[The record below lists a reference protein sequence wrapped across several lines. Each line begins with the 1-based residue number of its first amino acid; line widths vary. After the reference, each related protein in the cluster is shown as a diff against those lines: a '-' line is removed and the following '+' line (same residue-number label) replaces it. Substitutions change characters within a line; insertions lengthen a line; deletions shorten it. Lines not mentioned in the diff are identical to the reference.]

1 MIPRDQRR
9 RSPERERRRRADR
22 RHSREQLAAAALA
35 AATVGQQTAA
45 AGPSSSTRSRA
56 NSSTSSSAVTSSDED
71 SAPKNT
77 GWGFRSFFS
86 LASSK
91 KVRKRRSFRKKNY
104 SSSSVD
110 SNLAYGGYQSRSSLE
125 SQRGVRRRSG
135 PQRKISQ
142 TYSQHSHHDKEYQQ
156 HKDQPKDQYHQPKD
170 QYNDHQQYEPQHEYQ
185 RPEYV
190 PQNQY
195 APSDQT
201 TPRPYV
207 AQPQYAHS
215 DQTTPRPQ
223 HQQQPHAHPEP
234 YYRHQHQQYHQ
245 QQPHGY
251 QHPSQY
257 HHDEPEHDPELF
269 TPDGR
274 PNLARTKTDEEIIE
288 LGRKISDLARASN
301 LRDLERAGKQ
311 RPSQLVGAATAISN
325 FRRQNSRRNGRRG
338 LAPSKFKRNEQN
350 DDDQGWDTASDSDSD
365 SGDNT
370 EEASASDSDLAYGS
384 SPHYS
389 DDKLSSPPAA
399 APPPPTISPQKPY
412 VRNKAVD
419 PSKFGPV
426 NSLHGLVTPLNSFRP
441 TENAPPP
448 RQSKPW
454 LNRFE
459 NDPLPEHP
467 TPADELDTPMQ
478 MVYPVATPDPHRF
491 DAVTSPTL
499 VSGSP
504 LITSRPVAVAIQAP
518 KPRVPVSTRALEQHQ
533 MPRQRS
539 ADGRHLV
546 ADSALAKSI
555 GTAANKHEVI
565 RDDTP
570 PSNYRQHRSR
580 ASDMSTGSAHP
591 SHASHHSQVPS
602 HHSHTSHTSHVP
614 VHVQVPL
621 PTTRDLEFDDW
632 HDFEDRHNRLASD
645 VPKFTDPAAAG
656 VAATLIGT
664 ALFQDRHRRDDEE
677 ERSLDPNHVLAEYKA
692 RVQQEEEQRRK
703 VEEAEKERLEKERQE
718 REARAA
724 AAIKRER
731 EAREAQE
738 AAEREAREKKEAEE
752 RAAAAALQLA
762 VQREREER
770 EAREALEKMQ
780 REAEERA
787 AAAAAAQRE
796 LEALE
801 KARRE
806 AQEREVQEA
815 IEKARREAM
824 ERAAAAEERERQERE
839 HLQNVRRE
847 AEDLAIAARRELETR
862 ESAIEAV
869 AKEARRLRDEAD
881 YREQYERRVR
891 EAREM
896 QYKEERRMHD
906 ARYRAERDNMVVDIE
921 PRHRSTSRQSRDE
934 SPEEKRSDKGK
945 EIDREE
951 HHRPKP
957 QPVTIINERDVPK
970 DEPKPKVEEP
980 TRSVPGEKRE
990 SMGDT
995 LNPEPKKPSKEE
1007 RRAKRAETRRLL
1019 AEMQKELELEK
1030 ERARK
1035 LAELE
1040 AAEQQ
1045 QKKPKEEEPRKSSPP
1060 VVPESSKLTKDQV
1073 PDDAFATPV
1082 YATPARPL
1090 TPQVHTVPEPDF
1102 SPPKRRQVTRQLTD
1116 QELEV
1121 RERITRRDTFEI
1133 EKRQEEI
1140 RRSRNASEQPTGD
1153 YFDPRT
1159 ASEAD
1164 MKTLTPEGPERERS
1178 RSRNRAGSRVRES
1191 EPLRDITEE
1200 PGRAR
1205 SRSRQPS
1212 YAREAEPKPDPQV
1225 EANKWYRDYKN
1236 SQRNE
1241 RLRSSSPNR
1250 SVVDKYEDSKSEPSS
1265 PVIVTAEPTII
1276 TAEPKW
1282 VTVEPADD
1290 GKPAKSKYAEP
1301 NADVKIDH
1309 VILPRDLHKFL
1320 TPSEDHASLHAPAG
1334 KPMFSSRDPSCER
1347 ERPLLTLVLPTPAPT
1362 PNPERQRRER
1372 ERQAAREPQTGPI
1385 ETKPTSEDPKPAPV
1399 AADESKKPNYI
1410 LNARG
1415 EIEIIAPTPKDEDNE
1430 SVKSDGWVEPVADTG
1445 LTHVVADRS
1454 RQAAVEAIKRAL
1466 LQPKKERK
1474 ASSAWGAL
1482 GGALL
1487 KKVAEDRKAA
1497 AEKKAELPAAE
1508 EKSAAPEV
1516 EEQIEVPASVVEAPI
1531 VEEQKLRELEPETKP
1546 AEVVAP
1552 TKTEVQPDVEL
1563 PRQALHPAP
1572 EPHPEPHHDAPPVP
1586 TIAIQEPE
1594 SPKTTEETKYDEPK
1608 EEPKDEGQSALP
1620 EGDSHE
1626 EKRDEAMRQI
1636 VDEQTSSPVKPK
1648 RKLPKGVVEPPIFS
1662 PYRPTF
1668 SDNFAD
1674 VLCGENPNPDTH
1686 ADTYTWRRDGVAL
1699 EPETQTSSTSEE
1711 WESLPR
1717 EVEIDKDETTTNPK
1731 RTFNPDNREPPD
1743 RLGKEFSF
1751 EVVDRENSQT
1761 YPSDESAREGEKVT
1775 TEHSG
1780 VSDRRP
1786 SHEFADFPKNQ
1797 TNGSTS
1803 GGKHDHIITTTTELN
1818 GNHEEQSF
1826 LGNAGTHGA
1835 GAGSAEDSEAATASE
1850 SKEAEAQ
1857 ILPRPNATQASMG
1870 DIPVAKAKEEKE
1882 EEKKKK
1888 KKKKKSHDSNNAGS
1902 DSAPEPAQQLRH
1914 TDSRFIDPEVLVHRS
1929 ITPAIDPQ
1937 YGDLLPLPPY
1947 PTLTGPGY
1955 RYLEDLPSPLD
1966 LDLEQLPALP
1976 ESRPSTPPPTSAS
1989 RSSSFKAAVAA
2000 MMGTQSMVKRQR
2012 GHTRSR
2018 SALDGTTPVRVPSQT
2033 AVPIQFRLKGKRS
2046 GSVHSLPPPEAWGQ
2060 SPVSRP
2066 SSAHGDPAGVSGGT
2080 SPVRSRPRPSS
2091 WESSMR
2097 EMKPLYLVERNAA
2110 VSGSA
2115 PARVIA
2121 TDTDEALPPPES
2133 FELPDDD
2140 DLDLL
2145 PALPE
2150 SVPGSVSGSDAG
2162 SPLVAPQIENLG
2174 RNMDVPSEDEEEVLK
2189 PVEVDLP
2196 TTEPETEAAVEAAL
2210 PAPEVV
2216 LRALPV
2222 TAPETV
2228 KLPVDEDLDLL
2239 PALPESDAGS
2249 PIIAPADLSRDVPVD
2264 EVLNQVEVE
2273 VPSPAP
2279 AERTL
2284 PALGTVKL
2292 PVDEDLDLLPAL
2304 PESPTFETAVPVAV
2318 LPVTVPAEGTLP
2330 APEEVKLPV
2339 DEDLDLLPALPESPI
2354 TEAAVPASLPA
2365 VTPEVIEVV
2374 PAERE
2379 LHLPSPETV
2388 KLPVD
2393 EDLDLLPALPESPT
2407 IESAVPISIPA
2418 VTPEVVEAVPVA
2430 EPEVVEALKA
2440 IETPA
2445 PVEREIRLPS
2455 PETVKLPIDEDL
2467 DLLPALPDS
2476 GCTSPTLRE
2485 PASLV
2490 SVGESEDEAF
2500 ASPTE
2505 DILPAPQAVKLPED
2519 IKLPVDEDLDLLPEL
2534 PDSPAIETMPSIPVS
2549 APEEEETPKTIER
2562 PQTIELPVTIAPA
2575 PETVKLPVD
2584 KDLDLLPALPDS
2596 LATSPITETMPNL
2609 PFDEEVAE
2617 ETPKTVE
2624 REVPVPESIK
2634 LPVDEDL
2641 DLLPALPDSIA
2652 TSRTPATMPTL
2663 PNLAP
2668 EVADA
2673 PKEIPVAPETIT
2685 LPADDDLDLLP
2696 ALPASGNT
2704 SPERSTSPVLEKA
2717 ASPVIVPVPEPEAET
2732 VALPVDEDLDL
2743 LPALPESGPA
2753 SPTKEYSSLAT
2764 SPVIAPAVE
2773 REIDNGTKPVPD
2785 VSRELEVSKE
2795 ATMLEPEPETISLPV
2810 DDDLDLLPSLPES
2823 GPASPTKE
2831 HASLATSPV
2840 VAPVFKPAPET
2851 VCLPVDEDL
2860 DLLPAL
2866 PESGLASPT
2875 KEHTSHTTSPVA
2887 SPALLKEI
2895 ETEAA
2900 PILTLDDEV
2909 AKELLPKPET
2919 VSLPVDE
2926 DLDLLPALPESG
2938 PASPTKEHFPRSA
2951 SPVAPVLEKEPV
2963 PEATSEV
2970 TREVIPEPEAVSLPV
2985 DEDLD
2990 LLPALP
2996 ESIPASPTKEY
3007 ASIAT
3012 SPVVEAV
3019 IEKEP
3024 IVEAAP
3030 EVVPERLPLPIDQD
3044 LDLLPALPESVPA
3057 SPTKEHAS
3065 LATSPVIEAVVEPV
3079 VEKEPVVETIADV
3092 EVVPELLPLPVNE
3105 DLDLL
3110 PALPESA
3117 PASPTKGHASLAT
3130 SPVIE
3135 AVVEKEPA
3143 TDVIPVLMPLPID
3156 QDLDL
3161 LPALPESAPASPTKG
3176 FAFPVSSSAETPESV
3191 PEAVSEE
3198 IPKALPSEVIP
3209 ELLPLPKAQDLDL
3222 LPVLPESGPSS
3233 PTKEFAFPV
3242 SSPAETLEA
3251 VPEDNSKVI
3260 SEVNPELLPLPRD
3273 QDLDLLPALPDSGPS
3288 SPVSRD
3294 FATPVAQPKD
3304 IPVIE
3309 EIQQPSKA
3317 SEDVL
3322 SITTPQA
3329 EFVPLPAESDDG
3341 LWALPSLPQS
3351 RAGSGYTSPVTA
3363 TFPTDEVSP
3372 LVKAIEEI
3380 SELPISVNPETVRL
3394 PSDDGLWALP
3404 SLPGSPEG
3412 LGYASPVAA
3421 MPALGVEPPM
3431 RDLEEYFPDSS
3442 DQETVEEVPSKL
3454 PVGVVAT
3461 ELPLDT
3467 LPQLPADENLDLLP
3481 ALPDSRS
3488 ESPEIAQPSTPK
3500 VEETIPEEVEKAVDS
3515 PAVERSLPV
3524 PESVSLPVDEDLDLL
3539 PELPESRGESPELVQ
3554 PSAPQIEKAVDASA
3568 PEGNLPESLPL
3579 LTDEDL
3585 DLLPEL
3591 PQSRS
3596 DSPTAQP
3603 SAPKV
3608 EQAVIEEAKKAI
3620 NVPDL
3625 ERKLPES
3632 VSLPTDEDLDFLPQ
3646 LPESRSSSPGYEL
3659 QVAVPETEETAEKT
3673 VYQPEQLPLPTDED
3687 LDLLPQLPE
3696 SRSSSPGY
3704 ELPVATPE
3712 IEQEQPTIDNVAK
3725 DIDLVQPQEPTTP
3738 ALSELPSLPADEDLD
3753 LLPELP
3759 ASRDSSPDLA
3769 VSLPVEDQEVLQA
3782 EEDTSKQLALSG
3794 LPALPVDEDLELLP
3808 VLPESR
3814 NESPEPEA
3822 SVPASVPEQADLSKL
3837 PALPIDEDLDI
3848 LPALPES
3855 RNESPEPQPISL
3867 PKAISPEV
3875 LPLPADEDLD
3885 LLPELP
3891 ESRGSTPDQEAAMP
3905 VAAPE
3910 SPVVEE
3916 AVKNVPEVA
3925 EDLSKLP
3932 ALPVDEDLDILPALP
3947 DSPAVDNFPEEETQT
3962 SQLLEEVFTQP
3973 AWEET
3978 QPTQFSDI
3986 VDEEF
3991 APIDRAIEVSKDD
4004 LSQLP
4009 ALPESRSD
4017 TPLSD
4022 LPALPESRSSS
4033 RSEDIETAPSLEDPS
4048 ELPPLPESRED
4059 SPEPKSPLPVLGTQ
4073 PDTESLAKQVA
4084 PGQSWN
4090 EGETQEEAI
4099 PTSNEIIV
4107 GHVRRNSSEAAHPG
4121 DIYEKPSS
4129 HNQAKSPM
4137 LIGNDDN
4144 NDPNEIDYKLAETIY
4159 EDMCEDDASTV
4170 AASDAPSFLSGAN
4183 AEQKEQI
4190 AKALAGDS
4198 EATSSLSP
4206 ESSFRVLQYLK
4217 KRDAAMKQGQ
4227 TYEEE
4232 PEEVVPGP
4240 SSQYEDEEEQVPQ
4253 EIEEAVEATEEIKK
4267 SKGVSFVSPEA
4278 SESEPTPPAS
4288 EKPTVLE
4295 DAPTDEDIASDD
4307 QSTPRQELRI
4317 GIPGPSSRVANLEA
4331 VNDELENIPGT
4342 EEAQEEQ
4349 EEEPSKALT
4358 DEDKCTE
4365 SASNQE
4371 EESSGEPQP
4380 QPGSIL
4386 GGGLVAEPERQ
4397 PRPKRVSSPDDQW
4410 GTLGDLDDL
4419 DDEDDDVSEYSPGG
4433 TNMKRYSLTRLPTFP
4448 GVTAFLGRNFR
4459 SNSEPNPHPSDVP
4472 VQDERDYYS
4481 SDEREM
4487 LEEEQ
4492 KQDLLGEELERR
4504 LEDVKVDEK
4513 EDEKEKSEEVEGADE
4528 SQTVPEPEKPTETE
4542 PEPAQETLPT
4552 KEPESIEKKAP
4563 EVEEPKEPE
4572 LEAEP
4577 ETKEAVEPEAAPTS
4591 KPKKNGPGLDRHSTW
4606 PVVKSDTVPSE
4617 KKTAPESESTEEE
4630 APAPKES
4637 TTDNENTTTTT
4648 TTTLL
4653 PEETPLPKSGD
4664 LSPTDV
4670 GPQPPTPTATDEA
4683 LPEATGLDTNPQI
4696 QDSLDSAAESRHLPS
4711 ESLTPLPDRQDTTEP
4726 EPTETASQEDEDAT
4740 TTTNAIEREP
4750 EPETE
4755 TPTAKQ
4761 EEATTADGKQGESQT
4776 DDKEK
4781 SQEEP
4786 KTEEQPATVSPDLA
4800 SPTSE
4805 TFTPRLLRR
4814 STAKKE
4820 KIKAGKMSNPASP
4833 TMGAGWGIASPP
4845 ALSLDK
4851 ALEAADPFS
4860 APDLERRMRTVSAT
4874 TREAERSAKIAEKEK
4889 LERALFLQ
4897 RRSTFDNVAN
4907 SPTSSTHNS
4916 VLGST
4921 SSVAVETGSIGEE
4934 RPAYALKRA
4943 STDRAEKKKKPAA
4956 EKKKSRK
4963 SDWPDAWPEDFDE
4976 EATMPQESGHPSM
4989 WPELHGR
4996 ASPSPIRGRSGYRTP
5011 TPLGQYIEVRECGGM
5026 TGDDSADSVG
5036 VLQDGGPK
5044 DIPPPEPIPEVP
5056 SKPIPDVGS
5065 DTATPSSV
5073 TNKELGGTIKAS
5085 GKKGRK
5091 RRSSSLAVPT
5101 DKEEDANI
5109 HNSEAEQG
5117 DLDTQPSG
5125 SAPGTKTKKNK
5136 RTRKGKGK
5144 ATDSSPAANA
5154 EDAEGQ
5160 EASDGDEEPSSG
5172 NAQDANAGAAGDALG
5187 KKKRKKNKKKGSQTP
5202 SGLMSPPLEPNP
5214 EVAQLTAQLAQLTDL
5229 VQQLVVEKTRSPSV
5243 DPDTQSRSRRSSSVT
5258 KGNPKIRRTSSGGGG
5273 DGETLYDSDGFSIH
5287 DEDEELGDDNNE
5299 TVAADETTKA
5309 KRFMG
5314 VPYRRGSKSK
5324 SDKGGEKG
5332 DKAKDKHQQQS
5343 SSQSTTS
5350 TTSSKMNLGIPKL
5363 GLNSLL
5369 GGKSS
5374 SSGPKEMSTQTS
5386 SPEPSPRNSFS
5397 KDGDEEVP
5405 GSEDGP
5411 PDSKKY
5417 PPSASKPVKSK
5428 VRRAMSGL
5436 SRTRGAPSLEQI
5448 PETEFEDSELE
5459 DGASSPG
5466 PKPGMLN
5473 RAMTGMSLDK
5483 LDFRK
5488 PRSSSVG
5495 GETDRRPATA
5505 TDAESINME
5514 TASITQPKGSAMM
5527 KRAFSGMIP
5536 TTSKPR
5542 ASLDQSET
5550 ESISGARPSM
5560 MKRAVSGMIPG
5571 AAKPRSSMDST
5582 AEHSG
5587 ERKMSMGSAFKNF
5600 SMGGKSSREASRT
5613 REPTSRGPSIDL
5625 GPRETDSAEIS
5636 PHESPAVRAEVLPD
5650 PHLHQ
5655 KPGMMKRA
5663 LTGMNPAASRPEMTD
5678 RRESEPVLEKEK
5690 HKTLDRLT
5698 FGMMSRSHATPT
5710 GVGTQTPDSGF
5721 NSTPEQDLLEPS
5733 RPGSGSGS
5741 GSSSIHHHQQQQQSS
5756 EKSKTNKTMKM
5767 LGLGAFTKKDKNP
5780 ELVETPPETSRPGSS
5795 GSHQT
5800 TAAKPSRLDRTI
5812 SGMSLS
5818 RPRKSISQETSPLD
5832 ADSRPGTGSS
5842 MQPPQQPQ
5850 FAVRPDPSPAPKSRM
5865 ASFNKVMT
5873 LGLIKDKSE
5882 KTPTPSHHEPETA
5895 TQTPMESSASAH
5907 SNGSRPTS
5915 WNSNQFPENPVL
5927 EGKPSKPQ
5935 TRMGRAMSAL
5945 SIPTSRNS
5953 VSQERPA
5960 SSYPET
5966 TTSTN
5971 LTEPTDVTDSH
5982 SHHSHQSNQTA
5993 TTVTD
5998 SKKEKSKMSFKSV
6011 VTLGM
6016 ASSSRS
6022 SSSRRQSVEHGSQ
6035 TQPQPP
6041 TVQQPPAMPK
6051 LELPSFGLGDSLLG
6065 SPPGTSS
6072 GLSPPPIGSTSAPP
6086 TSYGFPSMN
6095 PETPLE
6101 RQKDLETASMMN
6113 QPKPGMLSRTK
6124 TAMSI
6129 GSRKDWNDS
6138 AEAGEMMMGGE
6149 KKKVM
6154 SSSAKANW
6162 NRALMG
6168 TKGMGKM
6175 GMGGMFGKKKEK
6187 EKDRGV

>member
-35 AATVGQQTAA
+35 AAAVGQTAAA
-45 AGPSSSTRSRA
+45 AGPSSNRSRA

-71 SAPKNT
+71 TAPKNT

-91 KVRKRRSFRKKNY
+91 KVRKRRSFRNKNY

-156 HKDQPKDQYHQPKD
+156 HKDQPKDQY
-170 QYNDHQQYEPQHEYQ
+170 NDHHYEPHHEYQ
-185 RPEYV
+185 RPEY
-190 PQNQY
+190 
-195 APSDQT
+195 AHSDQH
-201 TPRPYV
+201 TPRPHV
-207 AQPQYAHS
+207 PHDQS
-215 DQTTPRPQ
+215 NQTTPRPQ
-223 HQQQPHAHPEP
+223 HPQQQPHAQPEP

-251 QHPSQY
+251 HHPSQY
-257 HHDEPEHDPELF
+257 HHDQPEHDPELF

-338 LAPSKFKRNEQN
+338 LAPSKSKRNEQN
-350 DDDQGWDTASDSDSD
+350 DHDQGWDTASDSDSD

-399 APPPPTISPQKPY
+399 APPPPAISPLKPY
-412 VRNKAVD
+412 IRNKAVD

-426 NSLHGLVTPLNSFRP
+426 NSLNGFVTPLNSFRP

-518 KPRVPVSTRALEQHQ
+518 KPRVPVSTRALEEHQ

-539 ADGRHLV
+539 ADGRHLA

-555 GTAANKHEVI
+555 GTAADKHEVI
-565 RDDTP
+565 QDDTP

-591 SHASHHSQVPS
+591 SQASHHSHAPS
-602 HHSHTSHTSHVP
+602 HQSHTSHTSHVP

-632 HDFEDRHNRLASD
+632 HDFEDRHSRLASD
-645 VPKFTDPAAAG
+645 VPQFTDPAAAG

-703 VEEAEKERLEKERQE
+703 AEEAEKGRLEKERQE

-752 RAAAAALQLA
+752 RAAAAALELA
-762 VQREREER
+762 AQREREER

-806 AQEREVQEA
+806 AQERQVQEA
-815 IEKARREAM
+815 IEKARREAL

-839 HLQNVRRE
+839 HLEQVRRE

-869 AKEARRLRDEAD
+869 AEEARRLRGEAD

-906 ARYRAERDNMVVDIE
+906 ARYRAERDNMVVDVE
-921 PRHRSTSRQSRDE
+921 PRHRSTSRQPRDE
-934 SPEEKRSDKGK
+934 SPEGKRSSTAK
-945 EIDREE
+945 ETDREE
-951 HHRPKP
+951 HHRSKP
-957 QPVTIINERDVPK
+957 QAAVTIINERDAPK
-970 DEPKPKVEEP
+970 DEAKPKVEEP
-980 TRSVPGEKRE
+980 TRSVPEKKRE

-995 LNPEPKKPSKEE
+995 LNPKPKKPSKEE
-1007 RRAKRAETRRLL
+1007 RRAKRAETLRLL

-1045 QKKPKEEEPRKSSPP
+1045 QQEKAKDEEPRKSSSP
-1060 VVPESSKLTKDQV
+1060 VMPESSKPPKDQVSRDSKEAPAPGPSPSKSPKGVIDPFQFQV

-1090 TPQVHTVPEPDF
+1090 TPQVCTVPEPDF
-1102 SPPKRRQVTRQLTD
+1102 LPPKRHKVIRQLTD
-1116 QELEV
+1116 QELEI
-1121 RERITRRDTFEI
+1121 RERVTRRDSFEI

-1140 RRSRNASEQPTGD
+1140 RRSRNASEQSTGD
-1153 YFDPRT
+1153 YFDPKT
-1159 ASEAD
+1159 HSEAD
-1164 MKTLTPEGPERERS
+1164 RRNTPTLEEPERERS

-1191 EPLRDITEE
+1191 EPLRDTTEE

-1212 YAREAEPKPDPQV
+1212 HVREAEPKPDPQA
-1225 EANKWYRDYKN
+1225 EANKWYRDYIN
-1236 SQRNE
+1236 SQRKE
-1241 RLRSSSPNR
+1241 RLRSNSPNR
-1250 SVVDKYEDSKSEPSS
+1250 SVVDKYDDSKSEPSS

-1282 VTVEPADD
+1282 ITVEPADD
-1290 GKPAKSKYAEP
+1290 GKLQKSKYAEP

-1309 VILPRDLHKFL
+1309 VILPRDLHRFL
-1320 TPSEDHASLHAPAG
+1320 TPAEHHASLDAPAG
-1334 KPMFSSRDPSCER
+1334 QPMFSSRDPSCER

-1362 PNPERQRRER
+1362 PNPERQRRVR
-1372 ERQAAREPQTGPI
+1372 ERQAARESETGPVAA
-1385 ETKPTSEDPKPAPV
+1385 KPTSEEPKPASG
-1399 AADESKKPNYI
+1399 AAAEESKKPNYR

-1487 KKVAEDRKAA
+1487 KKVADDRKAA
-1497 AEKKAELPAAE
+1497 AEKKVE
-1508 EKSAAPEV
+1508 EKV
-1516 EEQIEVPASVVEAPI
+1516 EVPASVVETPI
-1531 VEEQKLRELEPETKP
+1531 IQEKQSEEQGSRELEPETKP
-1546 AEVVAP
+1546 GEVAAP
-1552 TKTEVQPDVEL
+1552 AKDEL
-1563 PRQALHPAP
+1563 PRQAPHPPP
-1572 EPHPEPHHDAPPVP
+1572 EPHPEPHHDTAPVP
-1586 TIAIQEPE
+1586 AITIQEPE
-1594 SPKTTEETKYDEPK
+1594 SPKATEYEEPK
-1608 EEPKDEGQSALP
+1608 EEPEEEQSALP
-1620 EGDSHE
+1620 EKESHQ
-1626 EKRDEAMRQI
+1626 EKEDEATRQI
-1636 VDEQTSSPVKPK
+1636 VDEPTSSSPVRPK
-1648 RKLPKGVVEPPIFS
+1648 RKLPKGLVEPPIFS

-1674 VLCGENPNPDTH
+1674 VVCGENPNPDTH
-1686 ADTYTWRRDGVAL
+1686 ADTYTWRRDGVAA
-1699 EPETQTSSTSEE
+1699 EPDTQTSDE

-1717 EVEIDKDETTTNPK
+1717 KAEIDEDETTTNPK

-1743 RLGKEFSF
+1743 HLGKEFSF
-1751 EVVDRENSQT
+1751 EVVEREDSQT
-1761 YPSDESAREGEKVT
+1761 YPSGETAREGEKVS
-1775 TEHSG
+1775 TEHDG
-1780 VSDRRP
+1780 VSNRRP
-1786 SHEFADFPKNQ
+1786 SHEFIDFLKNQ

-1803 GGKHDHIITTTTELN
+1803 AGKQDHIISTTELS
-1818 GNHEEQSF
+1818 GNNDEQSF

-1857 ILPRPNATQASMG
+1857 ILPRPNATQASM
-1870 DIPVAKAKEEKE
+1870 DSIPVAKTKE
-1882 EEKKKK
+1882 EEQ
-1888 KKKKKSHDSNNAGS
+1888 KSHSGSNAGS

-1914 TDSRFIDPEVLVHRS
+1914 TDSRFIDPEVLVQRP

-1955 RYLEDLPSPLD
+1955 RYLADVLSPLD
-1966 LDLEQLPALP
+1966 FDLEHLPALP
-1976 ESRPSTPPPTSAS
+1976 ESRPSTPPPTSGSGSS
-1989 RSSSFKAAVAA
+1989 RSSSFKAAVTA
-2000 MMGTQSMVKRQR
+2000 MMGTQAMIRSRQR

-2018 SALDGTTPVRVPSQT
+2018 SALDGTTAAVRVPSQT
-2033 AVPIQFRLKGKRS
+2033 AVPIQFRLKGGKRP
-2046 GSVHSLPPPEAWGQ
+2046 GSAHSIPPPEAWGQGQ

-2066 SSAHGDPAGVSGGT
+2066 SSAHGDASGGTT
-2080 SPVRSRPRPSS
+2080 SPVRSKPRPSS

-2097 EMKPLYLVERNAA
+2097 EMKPLYLVERTNAA
-2110 VSGSA
+2110 TATAVSVSA
-2115 PARVIA
+2115 PVPVQVV
-2121 TDTDEALPPPES
+2121 DTDEALPLPES

-2150 SVPGSVSGSDAG
+2150 SA
-2162 SPLVAPQIENLG
+2162 
-2174 RNMDVPSEDEEEVLK
+2174 
-2189 PVEVDLP
+2189 
-2196 TTEPETEAAVEAAL
+2196 
-2210 PAPEVV
+2210 
-2216 LRALPV
+2216 
-2222 TAPETV
+2222 
-2228 KLPVDEDLDLL
+2228 
-2239 PALPESDAGS
+2239 PESDAESS
-2249 PIIAPADLSRDVPVD
+2249 PIINPVNLSKDLPVD
-2264 EVLNQVEVE
+2264 EVLKQVQ
-2273 VPSPAP
+2273 VPSLAP
-2279 AERTL
+2279 AETER
-2284 PALGTVKL
+2284 A
-2292 PVDEDLDLLPAL
+2292 
-2304 PESPTFETAVPVAV
+2304 
-2318 LPVTVPAEGTLP
+2318 LP
-2330 APEEVKLPV
+2330 APGPETVKLPV

-2354 TEAAVPASLPA
+2354 TEAAVPVPLPA
-2365 VTPEVIEVV
+2365 VT
-2374 PAERE
+2374 
-2379 LHLPSPETV
+2379 PETV

-2407 IESAVPISIPA
+2407 TEAAVPVSLPA
-2418 VTPEVVEAVPVA
+2418 VTPEVVEEAPKATEASEAV
-2430 EPEVVEALKA
+2430 EVPKT
-2440 IETPA
+2440 IEIPA
-2445 PVEREIRLPS
+2445 PVERDLHLPS
-2455 PETVKLPIDEDL
+2455 PQTVKLPVDEDLDLLPALPESGPASPTLHEPASPVFVGEDEAFATPAEEAVPVPEAVKLPEDIRLPLPVDEDL

-2476 GCTSPTLRE
+2476 
-2485 PASLV
+2485 PAVESTPSLPV
-2490 SVGESEDEAF
+2490 
-2500 ASPTE
+2500 
-2505 DILPAPQAVKLPED
+2505 PAPEVEQISRAMEIPQPIEVPVTVALDPEAVE
-2519 IKLPVDEDLDLLPEL
+2519 LPVDE
-2534 PDSPAIETMPSIPVS
+2534 
-2549 APEEEETPKTIER
+2549 
-2562 PQTIELPVTIAPA
+2562 
-2575 PETVKLPVD
+2575 
-2584 KDLDLLPALPDS
+2584 DLDLLPALPDS
-2596 LATSPITETMPNL
+2596 LATSPTTETMPSI
-2609 PFDEEVAE
+2609 PIEVAE
-2617 ETPKTVE
+2617 ETPKAAIE
-2624 REVPVPESIK
+2624 REVPIPENIK

-2652 TSRTPATMPTL
+2652 TSPTAATMSSL
-2663 PNLAP
+2663 PVLAS
-2668 EVADA
+2668 EVAEA
-2673 PKEIPVAPETIT
+2673 PKTIQVAPETIT
-2685 LPADDDLDLLP
+2685 LPADEDLDLLP

-2717 ASPVIVPVPEPEAET
+2717 GSPVIVPVSKPEPET
-2732 VALPVDEDLDL
+2732 VELPVDQDLDL

-2753 SPTKEYSSLAT
+2753 SPTKEYASLAT
-2764 SPVIAPAVE
+2764 WPVVSPATE
-2773 REIDNGTKPVPD
+2773 KEIDNEAEPVSE
-2785 VSRELEVSKE
+2785 VSRELEEEVSKE
-2795 ATMLEPEPETISLPV
+2795 AMPEPELQ
-2810 DDDLDLLPSLPES
+2810 
-2823 GPASPTKE
+2823 
-2831 HASLATSPV
+2831 
-2840 VAPVFKPAPET
+2840 PET
-2851 VCLPVDEDL
+2851 VSLPADDDL

-2866 PESGLASPT
+2866 PESEPASPT
-2875 KEHTSHTTSPVA
+2875 KEYASLATSPVA

-2895 ETEAA
+2895 EPEA
-2900 PILTLDDEV
+2900 
-2909 AKELLPKPET
+2909 
-2919 VSLPVDE
+2919 VSLPVDQ

-2938 PASPTKEHFPRSA
+2938 PASPALEHVSRSA
-2951 SPVAPVLEKEPV
+2951 SPVAAVFEKEPAS
-2963 PEATSEV
+2963 EATSEAV
-2970 TREVIPEPEAVSLPV
+2970 REAIPEPENVALPKDQDLDLLPALPESSPASPTRGHASLATSPVVKAVIEKEPIVEVVHQVIPELLPPPV
-2985 DEDLD
+2985 DPDLD

-2996 ESIPASPTKEY
+2996 ESIPASPTKE
-3007 ASIAT
+3007 
-3012 SPVVEAV
+3012 
-3019 IEKEP
+3019 
-3024 IVEAAP
+3024 
-3030 EVVPERLPLPIDQD
+3030 
-3044 LDLLPALPESVPA
+3044 
-3057 SPTKEHAS
+3057 HAS
-3065 LATSPVIEAVVEPV
+3065 LATSPVMEAVNEPV
-3079 VEKEPVVETIADV
+3079 TIKYPIDESISQV
-3092 EVVPELLPLPVNE
+3092 EVVPELLPLP
-3105 DLDLL
+3105 
-3110 PALPESA
+3110 
-3117 PASPTKGHASLAT
+3117 K
-3130 SPVIE
+3130 
-3135 AVVEKEPA
+3135 
-3143 TDVIPVLMPLPID
+3143 D

-3161 LPALPESAPASPTKG
+3161 LPALPESAPASPTK
-3176 FAFPVSSSAETPESV
+3176 
-3191 PEAVSEE
+3191 
-3198 IPKALPSEVIP
+3198 
-3209 ELLPLPKAQDLDL
+3209 
-3222 LPVLPESGPSS
+3222 
-3233 PTKEFAFPV
+3233 EFAFPV
-3242 SSPAETLEA
+3242 SSPAEIPRA
-3251 VPEDNSKVI
+3251 APEVVSEDI
-3260 SEVNPELLPLPRD
+3260 SNALPVEIVPELLPLPKD
-3273 QDLDLLPALPDSGPS
+3273 QDLDLLPALPESGPS
-3288 SPVSRD
+3288 SPVSRE

-3304 IPVIE
+3304 ISADEQVK
-3309 EIQQPSKA
+3309 QPSKD

-3322 SITTPQA
+3322 SITIP
-3329 EFVPLPAESDDG
+3329 EPESVPLPAESDDG

-3351 RAGSGYTSPVTA
+3351 RASSGYASPVTA
-3363 TFPTDEVSP
+3363 TIPIEEISSP
-3372 LVKAIEEI
+3372 DKAIEET
-3380 SELPISVNPETVRL
+3380 SELPISFNPETIRL
-3394 PSDDGLWALP
+3394 PSDDGLWA
-3404 SLPGSPEG
+3404 GS
-3412 LGYASPVAA
+3412 GYASPVAA
-3421 MPALGVEPPM
+3421 MPTLGVEPPM
-3431 RDLEEYFPDSS
+3431 RDLDEYFPIDQS
-3442 DQETVEEVPSKL
+3442 DQEAAEEILSNEVVE
-3454 PVGVVAT
+3454 T

-3467 LPQLPADENLDLLP
+3467 LPQLPADEDLDLLP
-3481 ALPDSRS
+3481 ALPESRS
-3488 ESPEIAQPSTPK
+3488 ESPEIVQPSTPK
-3500 VEETIPEEVEKAVDS
+3500 VEEAVSEPIEKAIESTLSEPEPV
-3515 PAVERSLPV
+3515 SLPV
-3524 PESVSLPVDEDLDLL
+3524 DEDLDLLPQLPESRSDSPTAQPSTSHMEEAVVEEVKKVVDGPALERDLPESVSLPVDEDLDLL
-3539 PELPESRGESPELVQ
+3539 P
-3554 PSAPQIEKAVDASA
+3554 
-3568 PEGNLPESLPL
+3568 
-3579 LTDEDL
+3579 
-3585 DLLPEL
+3585 
-3591 PQSRS
+3591 
-3596 DSPTAQP
+3596 
-3603 SAPKV
+3603 
-3608 EQAVIEEAKKAI
+3608 
-3620 NVPDL
+3620 
-3625 ERKLPES
+3625 
-3632 VSLPTDEDLDFLPQ
+3632 Q

-3659 QVAVPETEETAEKT
+3659 LVVAPETEETTEKA
-3673 VYQPEQLPLPTDED
+3673 VGQIEQLPALPTDED

-3704 ELPVATPE
+3704 ELPAAIPE
-3712 IEQEQPTIDNVAK
+3712 LEQEQTTIDHVAK
-3725 DIDLVQPQEPTTP
+3725 DVVHPQEPATP
-3738 ALSELPSLPADEDLD
+3738 VLSSLPSLPIDEDVD
-3753 LLPELP
+3753 LRPEIP
-3759 ASRDSSPDLA
+3759 ASRGSSPDLA
-3769 VSLPVEDQEVLQA
+3769 VSLPLEDQEVPQA
-3782 EEDTSKQLALSG
+3782 EEIPKQLDLSE
-3794 LPALPVDEDLELLP
+3794 LPALPVDEDDF
-3808 VLPESR
+3808 
-3814 NESPEPEA
+3814 
-3822 SVPASVPEQADLSKL
+3822 DL
-3837 PALPIDEDLDI
+3837 

-3855 RNESPEPQPISL
+3855 RNESPEPAVSL
-3867 PKAISPEV
+3867 PVTIPEEADLSKLPALPVDEDLDMLPALPESRNDSPEPQPSSLSKAISPEV

-3891 ESRGSTPDQEAAMP
+3891 ESPASTPDQEASLP
-3905 VAAPE
+3905 VSAPE
-3910 SPVVEE
+3910 SPLVEE
-3916 AVKNVPEVA
+3916 VIKDVIEVPVLPEQ
-3925 EDLSKLP
+3925 DLPQLP
-3932 ALPVDEDLDILPALP
+3932 ALPADEDLDILPALP
-3947 DSPAVDNFPEEETQT
+3947 NSPTVDNFPEEETQT
-3962 SQLLEEVFTQP
+3962 SQLLEELFTQP

-3978 QPTQFSDI
+3978 QPTQLSDI
-3986 VDEEF
+3986 ADEDYAVPAVNVD
-3991 APIDRAIEVSKDD
+3991 EVSKDVSD
-4004 LSQLP
+4004 LP
-4009 ALPESRSD
+4009 ALPESRSG

-4033 RSEDIETAPSLEDPS
+4033 RSEDMETAPSLEDPS

-4059 SPEPKSPLPVLGTQ
+4059 SPEPKSPLPVLGAQ
-4073 PDTESLAKQVA
+4073 PATEPLAKQIA
-4084 PGQSWN
+4084 PGQPWN
-4090 EGETQEEAI
+4090 EGETQDEPV
-4099 PTSNEIIV
+4099 PTSQDVIV
-4107 GHVRRNSSEAAHPG
+4107 AHVRRGSSEAAHPG

-4129 HNQAKSPM
+4129 HNQAKSPV
-4137 LIGNDDN
+4137 LVGN

-4227 TYEEE
+4227 TYEE

-4240 SSQYEDEEEQVPQ
+4240 SSQYEDEEEQVSQ
-4253 EIEEAVEATEEIKK
+4253 EIEEAPEVVEEVQFTKK
-4267 SKGVSFVSPEA
+4267 AKGVSFVSLEG
-4278 SESEPTPPAS
+4278 SESEPT
-4288 EKPTVLE
+4288 EKPNVLE
-4295 DAPTDEDIASDD
+4295 DAATDEDMTSD

-4331 VNDELENIPGT
+4331 VNNELEENIPDS
-4342 EEAQEEQ
+4342 EAQEE
-4349 EEEPSKALT
+4349 EEEPSKT
-4358 DEDKCTE
+4358 WTNYQDKHTESE

-4371 EESSGEPQP
+4371 KSSGEP

-4386 GGGLVAEPERQ
+4386 GGGLVAEPERERERQHQRQ
-4397 PRPKRVSSPDDQW
+4397 PMRVSSPDDQW

-4419 DDEDDDVSEYSPGG
+4419 DDEDDDDDVSEYSPGG

-4459 SNSEPNPHPSDVP
+4459 TNSEPNPHHPSDVP

-4487 LEEEQ
+4487 LGEEELTLE
-4492 KQDLLGEELERR
+4492 KRLDGDELEKR
-4504 LEDVKVDEK
+4504 LEGVKVDEEGDAK
-4513 EDEKEKSEEVEGADE
+4513 IGGEEKSGEVEGADE
-4528 SQTVPEPEKPTETE
+4528 SQTVPEPEKLAESQPQ
-4542 PEPAQETLPT
+4542 PAQEAVPT
-4552 KEPESIEKKAP
+4552 EEPESTEKKAP
-4563 EVEEPKEPE
+4563 EVEEEPKEPE
-4572 LEAEP
+4572 PEAKP
-4577 ETKEAVEPEAAPTS
+4577 ETKEAVEPEAVPATKS
-4591 KPKKNGPGLDRHSTW
+4591 KKNGPGLDRHSTW
-4606 PVVKSDTVPSE
+4606 PAVKSDAVSSE
-4617 KKTAPESESTEEE
+4617 KKTAPESESTGEE
-4630 APAPKES
+4630 APAPRES
-4637 TTDNENTTTTT
+4637 TDNTTT
-4648 TTTLL
+4648 L

-4664 LSPTDV
+4664 LSPTDD
-4670 GPQPPTPTATDEA
+4670 GPQPPTPTTDEA

-4696 QDSLDSAAESRHLPS
+4696 QDSLDSAAENRHLPS
-4711 ESLTPLPDRQDTTEP
+4711 ESLTPLPDRQDTTG
-4726 EPTETASQEDEDAT
+4726 PTETASQDEDT
-4740 TTTNAIEREP
+4740 TTTTIATER

-4755 TPTAKQ
+4755 TTPMAKQ
-4761 EEATTADGKQGESQT
+4761 DEATTTADEKQTAANGLDENGSTEDKDKPQES
-4776 DDKEK
+4776 
-4781 SQEEP
+4781 
-4786 KTEEQPATVSPDLA
+4786 ATASPDLA

-4833 TMGAGWGIASPP
+4833 TTMGAGWGIASPP
-4845 ALSLDK
+4845 ALSLNK
-4851 ALEAADPFS
+4851 ALEAADPF
-4860 APDLERRMRTVSAT
+4860 AAGDLEKRMRTVSAN
-4874 TREAERSAKIAEKEK
+4874 REAERSAKIAEKEK
-4889 LERALFLQ
+4889 LKRTLFLQ
-4897 RRSTFDNVAN
+4897 RRSTFDNVGN
-4907 SPTSSTHNS
+4907 SPTSSHNS
-4916 VLGST
+4916 VFGST
-4921 SSVAVETGSIGEE
+4921 SSVVTAADAGGSVAESE
-4934 RPAYALKRA
+4934 RPVYALKRA
-4943 STDRAEKKKKPAA
+4943 STDRAEKKKMMKLAA
-4956 EKKKSRK
+4956 EQQKKKSKK
-4963 SDWPDAWPEDFDE
+4963 SDWPDAWPEEFDE
-4976 EATMPQESGHPSM
+4976 EATMPQEPGHPSM

-5011 TPLGQYIEVRECGGM
+5011 TPLGQYIEE
-5026 TGDDSADSVG
+5026 TSTT
-5036 VLQDGGPK
+5036 DGGPK
-5044 DIPPPEPIPEVP
+5044 DMPPPEPIPEVP

-5065 DTATPSSV
+5065 DTATPSSE
-5073 TNKELGGTIKAS
+5073 TNKELGSTLKAS
-5085 GKKGRK
+5085 GKKGRR
-5091 RRSSSLAVPT
+5091 RRSSSLAVAT
-5101 DKEEDANI
+5101 DKEEDVDAN
-5109 HNSEAEQG
+5109 NSEAEQG

-5125 SAPGTKTKKNK
+5125 SAPGNKSRKTK
-5136 RTRKGKGK
+5136 RGRKGKGK

-5172 NAQDANAGAAGDALG
+5172 NAQDANAGAAGDASG
-5187 KKKRKKNKKKGSQTP
+5187 KKKRKKNKRKGSQAS

-5243 DPDTQSRSRRSSSVT
+5243 DPATQGRSRRSSSVT

-5273 DGETLYDSDGFSIH
+5273 DGDALYDSDGFSIP
-5287 DEDEELGDDNNE
+5287 DQDEELDDDDNNE
-5299 TVAADETTKA
+5299 TAAADETTKA

-5332 DKAKDKHQQQS
+5332 DKAKDKHQQQLTTNALHFKS

-5350 TTSSKMNLGIPKL
+5350 PSTRVNLGIPKL

-5397 KDGDEEVP
+5397 KDDGDEEVA
-5405 GSEDGP
+5405 GAENRR
-5411 PDSKKY
+5411 PDSNKY

-5459 DGASSPG
+5459 DGAASPG

-5495 GETDRRPATA
+5495 GEQTDRRPATA
-5505 TDAESINME
+5505 TDDAESINLE
-5514 TASITQPKGSAMM
+5514 TASITQPKASAMM

-5560 MKRAVSGMIPG
+5560 MKRAMTGMIPG

-5582 AEHSG
+5582 AEYSG

-5600 SMGGKSSREASRT
+5600 SMGGGKSREPSRT

-5636 PHESPAVRAEVLPD
+5636 PHESPALRPAVSPD
-5650 PHLHQ
+5650 PHPQ
-5655 KPGMMKRA
+5655 PKPGMMKRA
-5663 LTGMNPAASRPEMTD
+5663 LTGLNPAAASRPDMAD
-5678 RRESEPVLEKEK
+5678 RRESEPVLEKEKEK

-5698 FGMMSRSHATPT
+5698 FGMMSKSHSTSA

-5721 NSTPEQDLLEPS
+5721 NSTQEQDLLEPS

-5741 GSSSIHHHQQQQQSS
+5741 GSSSIHHHQQQSS

-5780 ELVETPPETSRPGSS
+5780 PELVETPAETSRPGSS

-5812 SGMSLS
+5812 SGMNLT
-5818 RPRKSISQETSPLD
+5818 RPRKSISQENSPMD

-5842 MQPPQQPQ
+5842 MQPPLQPQ

-5873 LGLIKDKSE
+5873 LGLIKDKSD

-5953 VSQERPA
+5953 ASQERPA

-5966 TTSTN
+5966 TASTN

-5982 SHHSHQSNQTA
+5982 SHHSHGSNQTT

-5998 SKKEKSKMSFKSV
+5998 NKKEKSKMSFKSV

-6016 ASSSRS
+6016 ASSNRS
-6022 SSSRRQSVEHGSQ
+6022 SSSRRQSVEHSSQ
-6035 TQPQPP
+6035 TQTPQTLPA
-6041 TVQQPPAMPK
+6041 VQQAPAMPK

-6065 SPPGTSS
+6065 SPPGTSA
-6072 GLSPPPIGSTSAPP
+6072 GLSPPPPAAGSISAPA
-6086 TSYGFPSMN
+6086 TSYGFPNM
-6095 PETPLE
+6095 ETRSERME
-6101 RQKDLETASMMN
+6101 RQAQKDAETASMMN

-6138 AEAGEMMMGGE
+6138 AEASGETMGGGE
-6149 KKKVM
+6149 KKEKKVM
-6154 SSSAKANW
+6154 STSAKANW

-6187 EKDRGV
+6187 EKDKGV

>member
-1 MIPRDQRR
+1 MIPRDQHR

-22 RHSREQLAAAALA
+22 RQSREQLAAATLA
-35 AATVGQQTAA
+35 AAAVGHTAA
-45 AGPSSSTRSRA
+45 ADPSSSNRSRA

-142 TYSQHSHHDKEYQQ
+142 TYSQHDKEYQQ
-156 HKDQPKDQYHQPKD
+156 HKDQPKDQY
-170 QYNDHQQYEPQHEYQ
+170 NDHHYEPQHEYQ

-190 PQNQY
+190 PQDQY
-195 APSDQT
+195 AHSDQH

-207 AQPQYAHS
+207 PDDQS
-215 DQTTPRPQ
+215 NQTTPRPQ
-223 HQQQPHAHPEP
+223 HPQQPHVHPEP

-251 QHPSQY
+251 HHPSQY
-257 HHDEPEHDPELF
+257 HHDQPEYDPELF

-325 FRRQNSRRNGRRG
+325 FRRQNARRNGRRG
-338 LAPSKFKRNEQN
+338 LAPSKSKKRNEQN
-350 DDDQGWDTASDSDSD
+350 DHDQGWDTASDSDSD

-399 APPPPTISPQKPY
+399 APPPPAISPQKPY

-426 NSLHGLVTPLNSFRP
+426 NSLNGFVTPLNSFRP
-441 TENAPPP
+441 TESAPPP

-518 KPRVPVSTRALEQHQ
+518 KPRVPVSTRALEEHQ

-546 ADSALAKSI
+546 ADSALAKSV
-555 GTAANKHEVI
+555 GTAADKHEVI
-565 RDDTP
+565 QDDTP

-591 SHASHHSQVPS
+591 SQAS

-703 VEEAEKERLEKERQE
+703 AEEAEKERLEKERQE

-738 AAEREAREKKEAEE
+738 AAEREAREKQEAEE
-752 RAAAAALQLA
+752 RAAAAALELA
-762 VQREREER
+762 AQREREER

-780 REAEERA
+780 KEAEERA

-806 AQEREVQEA
+806 AQERQVQEA
-815 IEKARREAM
+815 IEKARREAL

-839 HLQNVRRE
+839 HLEKVRRE

-906 ARYRAERDNMVVDIE
+906 ARYRAERDNMVVDVE
-921 PRHRSTSRQSRDE
+921 PRHRSTSRQPRDE
-934 SPEEKRSDKGK
+934 SPEGKRSSTAK
-945 EIDREE
+945 ETDREE
-951 HHRPKP
+951 HHRSKP
-957 QPVTIINERDVPK
+957 QAAVTIINERDAPK

-980 TRSVPGEKRE
+980 TRSVPEKKKRE

-995 LNPEPKKPSKEE
+995 LNPKPNKPSKEE
-1007 RRAKRAETRRLL
+1007 RRAKRAETLRLL

-1045 QKKPKEEEPRKSSPP
+1045 QQEKPKDEEPRKSSSP
-1060 VVPESSKLTKDQV
+1060 VVPESSEPPKDQVSPDSKEAPAPGPSPSKSPSGVIDPFQFQV

-1090 TPQVHTVPEPDF
+1090 TPQVYTVPEPDIL
-1102 SPPKRRQVTRQLTD
+1102 PPMRHKVIRQLTD
-1116 QELEV
+1116 QELEI
-1121 RERITRRDTFEI
+1121 RERVTRRDSFEI

-1153 YFDPRT
+1153 YFDPKT
-1159 ASEAD
+1159 HSEAD
-1164 MKTLTPEGPERERS
+1164 RNTPTLEEPERERS

-1212 YAREAEPKPDPQV
+1212 HVREAEPKPDPQA
-1225 EANKWYRDYKN
+1225 EANKWYRDYIN
-1236 SQRNE
+1236 SQRKE
-1241 RLRSSSPNR
+1241 RLGSSSPNR
-1250 SVVDKYEDSKSEPSS
+1250 SVVDKYDGSKSEPSS

-1282 VTVEPADD
+1282 DTVEPTDD
-1290 GKPAKSKYAEP
+1290 GKPRKSKYAEP

-1309 VILPRDLHKFL
+1309 VILPRDLHRFL
-1320 TPSEDHASLHAPAG
+1320 TPAEHHSSLHAPAG
-1334 KPMFSSRDPSCER
+1334 QPMFSSRDPSCER

-1362 PNPERQRRER
+1362 PNPERQRRVR
-1372 ERQAAREPQTGPI
+1372 ERQAARESETGPVAA
-1385 ETKPTSEDPKPAPV
+1385 KPTSEEPKPAPAV
-1399 AADESKKPNYI
+1399 AEGPKKPNYR

-1415 EIEIIAPTPKDEDNE
+1415 EIEIMAPTPTDEDNE

-1487 KKVAEDRKAA
+1487 KKVADDRKAA
-1497 AEKKAELPAAE
+1497 AENET
-1508 EKSAAPEV
+1508 PEV
-1516 EEQIEVPASVVEAPI
+1516 EEKVDVPASVVETPI
-1531 VEEQKLRELEPETKP
+1531 IEEKQSEEQESRELEPETKP
-1546 AEVVAP
+1546 GEVAAP
-1552 TKTEVQPDVEL
+1552 TKDQL
-1563 PRQALHPAP
+1563 PRQAPHPPP
-1572 EPHPEPHHDAPPVP
+1572 EPHPEPHHDTAPVP
-1586 TIAIQEPE
+1586 AITIQEPE
-1594 SPKTTEETKYDEPK
+1594 SPKATEYEEPK
-1608 EEPKDEGQSALP
+1608 EEPKEEQSALP
-1620 EGDSHE
+1620 EKESHE
-1626 EKRDEAMRQI
+1626 EKEDEATRQI
-1636 VDEQTSSPVKPK
+1636 VHEPTSSPVRPK
-1648 RKLPKGVVEPPIFS
+1648 GKLPKGLVEPSIFS

-1674 VLCGENPNPDTH
+1674 VVCGENPNPDTH
-1686 ADTYTWRRDGVAL
+1686 ADTYTWRRDGVAA
-1699 EPETQTSSTSEE
+1699 EPDTQTSDE

-1717 EVEIDKDETTTNPK
+1717 KAEIDEDETTTNPK

-1751 EVVDRENSQT
+1751 EVVEREDSQT
-1761 YPSDESAREGEKVT
+1761 YPSDETAREGEKVS
-1775 TEHSG
+1775 TEHNG
-1780 VSDRRP
+1780 VSNRRP
-1786 SHEFADFPKNQ
+1786 SHEFIDFLKNQ

-1803 GGKHDHIITTTTELN
+1803 DGKQDHIISTTELS
-1818 GNHEEQSF
+1818 GNNEEQSF

-1857 ILPRPNATQASMG
+1857 ILPRPNATQASM
-1870 DIPVAKAKEEKE
+1870 DSIPVAKTPH
-1882 EEKKKK
+1882 
-1888 KKKKKSHDSNNAGS
+1888 SGSNAGS

-1914 TDSRFIDPEVLVHRS
+1914 TDSRFIDPEVLVQRP

-1947 PTLTGPGY
+1947 PTLMGPGY
-1955 RYLEDLPSPLD
+1955 RYLADLLSPLD
-1966 LDLEQLPALP
+1966 FDLEHLPALP
-1976 ESRPSTPPPTSAS
+1976 ESRPSTPPPMSGSGSS
-1989 RSSSFKAAVAA
+1989 RSSSFKAAVTA
-2000 MMGTQSMVKRQR
+2000 MMGTQSMIRSRQR

-2018 SALDGTTPVRVPSQT
+2018 SALDGTTAAVRVPSQT
-2033 AVPIQFRLKGKRS
+2033 AVPIQFRLKGGKRS
-2046 GSVHSLPPPEAWGQ
+2046 GSAHSIPPREAWGQGQ

-2066 SSAHGDPAGVSGGT
+2066 SSAHGDAFGGT
-2080 SPVRSRPRPSS
+2080 TFPVRSKPRPSS

-2097 EMKPLYLVERNAA
+2097 EMKPLYLVERTNAA
-2110 VSGSA
+2110 TATAVSVSA
-2115 PARVIA
+2115 PVPVEVV
-2121 TDTDEALPPPES
+2121 DTDEALPLPES

-2150 SVPGSVSGSDAG
+2150 SA
-2162 SPLVAPQIENLG
+2162 
-2174 RNMDVPSEDEEEVLK
+2174 
-2189 PVEVDLP
+2189 
-2196 TTEPETEAAVEAAL
+2196 
-2210 PAPEVV
+2210 
-2216 LRALPV
+2216 
-2222 TAPETV
+2222 
-2228 KLPVDEDLDLL
+2228 
-2239 PALPESDAGS
+2239 PESDAESS
-2249 PIIAPADLSRDVPVD
+2249 PIINPVKNLSKDLPVD
-2264 EVLNQVEVE
+2264 EVLKQVQ
-2273 VPSPAP
+2273 VPSLAP
-2279 AERTL
+2279 AETERAL
-2284 PALGTVKL
+2284 PALG
-2292 PVDEDLDLLPAL
+2292 
-2304 PESPTFETAVPVAV
+2304 PET
-2318 LPVTVPAEGTLP
+2318 
-2330 APEEVKLPV
+2330 VKLPV

-2354 TEAAVPASLPA
+2354 TEAAVPVAALPVSSAVPEVPEEAFDLPKVSKAVEVEDEVPAAVSVPTEQALRASAPEEVTLPVDEDLDLLPSLPESPITETAVPVPLPA
-2365 VTPEVIEVV
+2365 VT
-2374 PAERE
+2374 
-2379 LHLPSPETV
+2379 PETV

-2393 EDLDLLPALPESPT
+2393 EDLDLLPALPQSPT
-2407 IESAVPISIPA
+2407 TEAAVPVSLPA
-2418 VTPEVVEAVPVA
+2418 VMPEVVEEAPKATEASEAV
-2430 EPEVVEALKA
+2430 EVPKT
-2440 IETPA
+2440 IQIPA
-2445 PVEREIRLPS
+2445 PVERDLQVLPS
-2455 PETVKLPIDEDL
+2455 PQTVKLPVDEDLDLLPALPESGPASPTLREPASPVFVGEDEAFATPAEEAVPVPEAVKLPEDVRLPLPVDEDL

-2476 GCTSPTLRE
+2476 
-2485 PASLV
+2485 PAVETTPSLPV
-2490 SVGESEDEAF
+2490 
-2500 ASPTE
+2500 
-2505 DILPAPQAVKLPED
+2505 PAPQVGQISRAIEIPQTIEVPVTVAPDPEAVE
-2519 IKLPVDEDLDLLPEL
+2519 LPVDE
-2534 PDSPAIETMPSIPVS
+2534 
-2549 APEEEETPKTIER
+2549 
-2562 PQTIELPVTIAPA
+2562 
-2575 PETVKLPVD
+2575 
-2584 KDLDLLPALPDS
+2584 DLDLLPALPDS
-2596 LATSPITETMPNL
+2596 LATSPTTETITSVPVL
-2609 PFDEEVAE
+2609 SREVEVAE
-2617 ETPKTVE
+2617 ETPKAAIE
-2624 REVPVPESIK
+2624 REVLVPENIK

-2652 TSRTPATMPTL
+2652 TSPTAATMPSL
-2663 PNLAP
+2663 PVLAS
-2668 EVADA
+2668 EVAKA
-2673 PKEIPVAPETIT
+2673 PKTIQVAPETIT
-2685 LPADDDLDLLP
+2685 LPADEDLDILP

-2704 SPERSTSPVLEKA
+2704 SPERSPSPVLEKA
-2717 ASPVIVPVPEPEAET
+2717 GSPVIVPVSKPEPET
-2732 VALPVDEDLDL
+2732 VELPVDQDLDF

-2753 SPTKEYSSLAT
+2753 SPTKEY
-2764 SPVIAPAVE
+2764 
-2773 REIDNGTKPVPD
+2773 
-2785 VSRELEVSKE
+2785 
-2795 ATMLEPEPETISLPV
+2795 
-2810 DDDLDLLPSLPES
+2810 
-2823 GPASPTKE
+2823 
-2831 HASLATSPV
+2831 ASLATSPV
-2840 VAPVFKPAPET
+2840 VSPATEKEIDNEAEPVSEVSRELEEMPKEAMPEPELQPEAVSLPA
-2851 VCLPVDEDL
+2851 DDDL

-2866 PESGLASPT
+2866 PESEPASPT
-2875 KEHTSHTTSPVA
+2875 KEYASLATSPVA
-2887 SPALLKEI
+2887 SPALLKE
-2895 ETEAA
+2895 T
-2900 PILTLDDEV
+2900 
-2909 AKELLPKPET
+2909 
-2919 VSLPVDE
+2919 
-2926 DLDLLPALPESG
+2926 
-2938 PASPTKEHFPRSA
+2938 
-2951 SPVAPVLEKEPV
+2951 
-2963 PEATSEV
+2963 
-2970 TREVIPEPEAVSLPV
+2970 EPEAVSLPV

-2996 ESIPASPTKEY
+2996 EGGPASPALEHVSRPASPVAAVFEKEPAPEATSEAVREAIPEPENVALPKDQDLDLLPALPESSPASPTREH
-3007 ASIAT
+3007 ASLAT

-3024 IVEAAP
+3024 IVEVVH
-3030 EVVPERLPLPIDQD
+3030 EVVPELLPLPVDQD
-3044 LDLLPALPESVPA
+3044 LDLLPALPESIPA

-3065 LATSPVIEAVVEPV
+3065 LATSPVMEAVNEPV
-3079 VEKEPVVETIADV
+3079 DESISQV
-3092 EVVPELLPLPVNE
+3092 EVVPELLPLP
-3105 DLDLL
+3105 
-3110 PALPESA
+3110 
-3117 PASPTKGHASLAT
+3117 K
-3130 SPVIE
+3130 
-3135 AVVEKEPA
+3135 
-3143 TDVIPVLMPLPID
+3143 D

-3161 LPALPESAPASPTKG
+3161 LPALPESAPASPTKE
-3176 FAFPVSSSAETPESV
+3176 FAFPVSCPAEIPRAAPEV
-3191 PEAVSEE
+3191 VSED
-3198 IPKALPSEVIP
+3198 ISNALPVEIVP
-3209 ELLPLPKAQDLDL
+3209 ELLPLPK
-3222 LPVLPESGPSS
+3222 
-3233 PTKEFAFPV
+3233 
-3242 SSPAETLEA
+3242 
-3251 VPEDNSKVI
+3251 
-3260 SEVNPELLPLPRD
+3260 D
-3273 QDLDLLPALPDSGPS
+3273 QDLDLLPALPESGPS
-3288 SPVSRD
+3288 SPVSRE

-3304 IPVIE
+3304 ISADEQVK
-3309 EIQQPSKA
+3309 QPSKD

-3322 SITTPQA
+3322 TITIP
-3329 EFVPLPAESDDG
+3329 EPDSVPLPAESDDG

-3351 RAGSGYTSPVTA
+3351 RASSGYASPVTA
-3363 TFPTDEVSP
+3363 TIPIEEISSP
-3372 LVKAIEEI
+3372 VKAIEET
-3380 SELPISVNPETVRL
+3380 SELPISFNPETIRL

-3404 SLPGSPEG
+3404 SLPGSREG
-3412 LGYASPVAA
+3412 SGYASPVAA
-3421 MPALGVEPPM
+3421 MPSLGVEPPM
-3431 RDLEEYFPDSS
+3431 RDLEEYFPIDHS
-3442 DQETVEEVPSKL
+3442 DQEAAEEISSKVPVEEVE
-3454 PVGVVAT
+3454 T
-3461 ELPLDT
+3461 ELPLHS
-3467 LPQLPADENLDLLP
+3467 LPQLPADEDLDLLP
-3481 ALPDSRS
+3481 ALPESRS
-3488 ESPEIAQPSTPK
+3488 ESPEIVQPSTPK
-3500 VEETIPEEVEKAVDS
+3500 VEEAVSEPIEKAIESTLSEPELV
-3515 PAVERSLPV
+3515 SLPV
-3524 PESVSLPVDEDLDLL
+3524 DEDLDLLPQLPESRSDSPTAQPSTSHMEEAVVEEVKKVVDGPALERNLPESVSLPVDEDLDLL
-3539 PELPESRGESPELVQ
+3539 P
-3554 PSAPQIEKAVDASA
+3554 
-3568 PEGNLPESLPL
+3568 
-3579 LTDEDL
+3579 
-3585 DLLPEL
+3585 
-3591 PQSRS
+3591 
-3596 DSPTAQP
+3596 
-3603 SAPKV
+3603 
-3608 EQAVIEEAKKAI
+3608 
-3620 NVPDL
+3620 
-3625 ERKLPES
+3625 
-3632 VSLPTDEDLDFLPQ
+3632 Q

-3659 QVAVPETEETAEKT
+3659 LLVAPETKETTEKA
-3673 VYQPEQLPLPTDED
+3673 VGQIEQLPALPTDED

-3704 ELPVATPE
+3704 ELPAAIPE
-3712 IEQEQPTIDNVAK
+3712 LEQEQTTIDHVAK
-3725 DIDLVQPQEPTTP
+3725 DFVHAQEPATP
-3738 ALSELPSLPADEDLD
+3738 VLSSLPSLPIDEDLD
-3753 LLPELP
+3753 LRPELP
-3759 ASRDSSPDLA
+3759 ASRGSSLDLA
-3769 VSLPVEDQEVLQA
+3769 VSLPLEDQEVSQA
-3782 EEDTSKQLALSG
+3782 EEIPKQLDLSE
-3794 LPALPVDEDLELLP
+3794 LPALPVDQDLELLP
-3808 VLPESR
+3808 ELPESR
-3814 NESPEPEA
+3814 NENESPEPA
-3822 SVPASVPEQADLSKL
+3822 VSLPVTVPEEADFSKL
-3837 PALPIDEDLDI
+3837 PALPVDEDLDI

-3855 RNESPEPQPISL
+3855 RNDSPEPQPSSL
-3867 PKAISPEV
+3867 SKAISPEV

-3891 ESRGSTPDQEAAMP
+3891 ESRASTPDQEASLLP
-3905 VAAPE
+3905 VAAPK
-3910 SPVVEE
+3910 SPLIEKVIKDVIE
-3916 AVKNVPEVA
+3916 VPVLPEQ
-3925 EDLSKLP
+3925 DLSRLP
-3932 ALPVDEDLDILPALP
+3932 ALPADEDLDILPALP

-3962 SQLLEEVFTQP
+3962 SQLLEELFTQP

-3978 QPTQFSDI
+3978 QPTQLSDI
-3986 VDEEF
+3986 VDEDY
-3991 APIDRAIEVSKDD
+3991 AVPAVNVDEVSKD
-4004 LSQLP
+4004 LSDLP
-4009 ALPESRSD
+4009 ALPESRSG

-4033 RSEDIETAPSLEDPS
+4033 RSEDMETAPSLEDPL

-4059 SPEPKSPLPVLGTQ
+4059 SPEPKSPLPVLGAQ
-4073 PDTESLAKQVA
+4073 PATESLAKQIA
-4084 PGQSWN
+4084 PGQPWN
-4090 EGETQEEAI
+4090 EGETQDEPI
-4099 PTSNEIIV
+4099 PTSNDITV
-4107 GHVRRNSSEAAHPG
+4107 AHVRRDSSEAAHPG

-4129 HNQAKSPM
+4129 HNQAKSPV
-4137 LIGNDDN
+4137 LVGN

-4227 TYEEE
+4227 TYEE

-4240 SSQYEDEEEQVPQ
+4240 SSQYEDEEEQVSQ
-4253 EIEEAVEATEEIKK
+4253 EIEEALEVVEEVQFTKK
-4267 SKGVSFVSPEA
+4267 AKGVSFVSLED
-4278 SESEPTPPAS
+4278 SESEPTPPAT
-4288 EKPTVLE
+4288 EKPNDLE
-4295 DAPTDEDIASDD
+4295 DAATDEDMTSD

-4331 VNDELENIPGT
+4331 VNNELEKNIPDS
-4342 EEAQEEQ
+4342 EAQEEE
-4349 EEEPSKALT
+4349 EEEPFKT
-4358 DEDKCTE
+4358 WTNYEDKHTE
-4365 SASNQE
+4365 SESVANQE
-4371 EESSGEPQP
+4371 KSSGEP

-4386 GGGLVAEPERQ
+4386 GGGLVAEPERERERQHQRQ
-4397 PRPKRVSSPDDQW
+4397 PMRVSSPDDQW
-4410 GTLGDLDDL
+4410 GTLGDLDGL
-4419 DDEDDDVSEYSPGG
+4419 DDENDDDDVSEYSPGG

-4459 SNSEPNPHPSDVP
+4459 TNSEPNPHHPSDVP

-4481 SDEREM
+4481 SDEQEM
-4487 LEEEQ
+4487 
-4492 KQDLLGEELERR
+4492 LGEELTLEKRLDGDELEKR
-4504 LEDVKVDEK
+4504 LEGVKVDEEGDAK
-4513 EDEKEKSEEVEGADE
+4513 IGGEEKSGEVEGADE
-4528 SQTVPEPEKPTETE
+4528 SQTVPEPEKSAESQPESAQEAVPTE
-4542 PEPAQETLPT
+4542 
-4552 KEPESIEKKAP
+4552 EPESTEKKAL

-4572 LEAEP
+4572 PEAKP
-4577 ETKEAVEPEAAPTS
+4577 ETEEAVEPEAVPATKS
-4591 KPKKNGPGLDRHSTW
+4591 KKNGPGLDRHSTW
-4606 PVVKSDTVPSE
+4606 PAVKSDAVSSE
-4617 KKTAPESESTEEE
+4617 RKTAPESESTGEE

-4637 TTDNENTTTTT
+4637 TDNTTT
-4648 TTTLL
+4648 L

-4664 LSPTDV
+4664 LSPTDD
-4670 GPQPPTPTATDEA
+4670 GLQPPTRTTDAA
-4683 LPEATGLDTNPQI
+4683 LPEAIGLDTNPQI
-4696 QDSLDSAAESRHLPS
+4696 QDSLDSAESRHLPS

-4726 EPTETASQEDEDAT
+4726 TETASQDEDTTAT
-4740 TTTNAIEREP
+4740 TIATER

-4755 TPTAKQ
+4755 TIPMAKQ
-4761 EEATTADGKQGESQT
+4761 DEATTTADEKQTATNGLDENGST
-4776 DDKEK
+4776 EDKDK
-4781 SQEEP
+4781 PQEES
-4786 KTEEQPATVSPDLA
+4786 ATAPPDLA

-4845 ALSLDK
+4845 ALNLDK
-4851 ALEAADPFS
+4851 ALEAADPF
-4860 APDLERRMRTVSAT
+4860 AAGDLEKRMRTVSEN
-4874 TREAERSAKIAEKEK
+4874 REAERSAKIAEKEK

-4897 RRSTFDNVAN
+4897 RRSTFDNVGN
-4907 SPTSSTHNS
+4907 SPTSSHNS
-4916 VLGST
+4916 VLGSS
-4921 SSVAVETGSIGEE
+4921 SSVVTAADAGGSVAESE
-4934 RPAYALKRA
+4934 RPTYALKRA
-4943 STDRAEKKKKPAA
+4943 STDRAEKKKMMKLAA
-4956 EKKKSRK
+4956 EQQKKKNKK
-4963 SDWPDAWPEDFDE
+4963 SDWPDAWPEEFDE
-4976 EATMPQESGHPSM
+4976 EATMPQEPGHPSM

-4996 ASPSPIRGRSGYRTP
+4996 TSPSPIRGRSGYRTP
-5011 TPLGQYIEVRECGGM
+5011 TPLGQYIEE
-5026 TGDDSADSVG
+5026 TSTTDT
-5036 VLQDGGPK
+5036 GPK
-5044 DIPPPEPIPEVP
+5044 DMPPPEPIPEVP
-5056 SKPIPDVGS
+5056 SKPIPNVGS
-5065 DTATPSSV
+5065 DTATPSSE
-5073 TNKELGGTIKAS
+5073 TNKELGSTLKAS
-5085 GKKGRK
+5085 GKKGRR
-5091 RRSSSLAVPT
+5091 RRSSSLAVAT
-5101 DKEEDANI
+5101 DKEEDVDAN
-5109 HNSEAEQG
+5109 NSEAEQG
-5117 DLDTQPSG
+5117 DLDTQPSS
-5125 SAPGTKTKKNK
+5125 SAPGNKSKKTK
-5136 RTRKGKGK
+5136 RGRKGKGK
-5144 ATDSSPAANA
+5144 ATDSPPAANA

-5172 NAQDANAGAAGDALG
+5172 NAQDANAGAAGDASG
-5187 KKKRKKNKKKGSQTP
+5187 RKKRKKNKRKGSQAS

-5243 DPDTQSRSRRSSSVT
+5243 DPATQGRSRRSSSVT

-5273 DGETLYDSDGFSIH
+5273 DGDALYDSDGFSIA
-5287 DEDEELGDDNNE
+5287 DEDEELDDDDNNNE
-5299 TVAADETTKA
+5299 TAAADETTKA

-5332 DKAKDKHQQQS
+5332 DKAKDKHQQQLTTNALHFKS

-5350 TTSSKMNLGIPKL
+5350 PSTRMNLGIPKL

-5397 KDGDEEVP
+5397 KDDGDEEVA
-5405 GSEDGP
+5405 GAENRRL
-5411 PDSKKY
+5411 DSNKY

-5459 DGASSPG
+5459 DGAASPG

-5495 GETDRRPATA
+5495 GEQTDRRPATA
-5505 TDAESINME
+5505 ADAESINLE
-5514 TASITQPKGSAMM
+5514 TASITQPKASAMM

-5560 MKRAVSGMIPG
+5560 MKRAMTGMIPG

-5582 AEHSG
+5582 TEHSG

-5600 SMGGKSSREASRT
+5600 SMGREPSRT
-5613 REPTSRGPSIDL
+5613 REPSSRGPSIDL
-5625 GPRETDSAEIS
+5625 GPRETDSTEIS
-5636 PHESPAVRAEVLPD
+5636 PHESPALRPQVLPD
-5650 PHLHQ
+5650 PNPQ
-5655 KPGMMKRA
+5655 PKPGMMKRA
-5663 LTGMNPAASRPEMTD
+5663 LTGLNPAASRPDMAD

-5698 FGMMSRSHATPT
+5698 FGMMSKSHSTSA

-5721 NSTPEQDLLEPS
+5721 NSTQEQDLLEPS

-5741 GSSSIHHHQQQQQSS
+5741 GSSSIHHHQQQQSS

-5780 ELVETPPETSRPGSS
+5780 ELVETPAETSRPGSS

-5800 TAAKPSRLDRTI
+5800 TTAVKPSRLDRTI
-5812 SGMSLS
+5812 SGMNLT
-5818 RPRKSISQETSPLD
+5818 RPRKSISQENSPLD

-5842 MQPPQQPQ
+5842 MQPPLQPQ

-5873 LGLIKDKSE
+5873 LGLIKDKSD
-5882 KTPTPSHHEPETA
+5882 KTPAPSHHEPETA

-5953 VSQERPA
+5953 ASQERPA

-5982 SHHSHQSNQTA
+5982 SHHSHQSNQT
-5993 TTVTD
+5993 TMTVTD
-5998 SKKEKSKMSFKSV
+5998 KKEKSKMSFKSV

-6016 ASSSRS
+6016 ASSNRS
-6022 SSSRRQSVEHGSQ
+6022 SSSRRQSVDHSSQ
-6035 TQPQPP
+6035 TQTPQMPA
-6041 TVQQPPAMPK
+6041 VQQAPAMPK

-6065 SPPGTSS
+6065 SPPGTSA
-6072 GLSPPPIGSTSAPP
+6072 GLGGTLSPPGTSSGLTPPPPAGSISAPA
-6086 TSYGFPSMN
+6086 TSYGFPNVETRSESMM
-6095 PETPLE
+6095 E
-6101 RQKDLETASMMN
+6101 RQAQKDAETASMMN

-6129 GSRKDWNDS
+6129 GSRKDGNDS
-6138 AEAGEMMMGGE
+6138 AEASGE
-6149 KKKVM
+6149 KKEKKVM
-6154 SSSAKANW
+6154 STSAKANW
-6162 NRALMG
+6162 NRALKG
-6168 TKGMGKM
+6168 TK
-6175 GMGGMFGKKKEK
+6175 GMGGMFGKKKDK
-6187 EKDRGV
+6187 EKDKGV